1 MHILPRKFIL
11 LSLLLILTNNSFAQD
26 QNKCEEL
33 SGFYQIT
40 ETIDMPDCGQHLTQ
54 KQSFQLTQK
63 SCQISVVD
71 NTSTGVVTG
80 HRLNWNVGKFDS
92 NGGEVTVQDSYYTV
106 ENNSVTGLSNWIW
119 KRGKMQCRGTTSFAG
134 YRHDKKQQ
142 VAFIPA
148 SRTLNLSDITIQD
161 HQYPTNFSGGAI
173 KFGIIVK
180 LRKHMEAKKNFKL
193 F

>member
-63 SCQISVVD
+63 I
-71 NTSTGVVTG
+71 
-80 HRLNWNVGKFDS
+80 
-92 NGGEVTVQDSYYTV
+92 
-106 ENNSVTGLSNWIW
+106 
-119 KRGKMQCRGTTSFAG
+119 
-134 YRHDKKQQ
+134 
-142 VAFIPA
+142 
-148 SRTLNLSDITIQD
+148 
-161 HQYPTNFSGGAI
+161 
-173 KFGIIVK
+173 
-180 LRKHMEAKKNFKL
+180 
-193 F
+193 